1 MIRWLV
7 DHATTILLAVMV
19 VFLAGLYSYVTL
31 PREASPDIKIPVVL
45 VSTPYPGVSPKDVES
60 LITIPLENE
69 LSGLQDVKEMTS
81 TSAEGVSVITIE
93 FEPDVVIEDALQRV
107 RDRVGQAEPDLPDDA
122 EDTSIREIA
131 FSDIPILIV
140 TIAGEVDEDVLKRL
154 GEDLEEEVS
163 RIPGVLEANLSGG
176 LERQVRVAID
186 PLRLAHY
193 GLTMDDVVGAISNE
207 NVNIPG
213 GTVTTGDGN
222 VLFRVP
228 GEFTDARQVEDGAIK
243 RVGGGPVF
251 VRDIATVTWGYEDRA
266 TYARMNGET
275 AVSLSVTKRAG
286 ANIVEV
292 ADQVKR
298 TVAEAS
304 ESWPDGVRY
313 RVLSDSSEFIRDMV
327 SELQNNIITALL
339 LVVTVILLF
348 MGLRSSGFVALAIPL
363 SMLASFLVLQSLGF
377 TLNMIVLFSLILAL
391 GMLVDNAIVV
401 VENVY
406 RHVEEG
412 LSPRRAAIAGTRQVA
427 VAVAASTATTVAA
440 FFPLAFW
447 PGIMG
452 GFMGFLPKT
461 LIIVLLSSLV
471 VAVGVLPVAMSRF
484 LRGRAHEV
492 TEGAAPVAEEDAVLE
507 EDLTAEPQTGRVMGL
522 YRRLLEFSI
531 RRRYWSA
538 ALGVA
543 SLVGTFAIY
552 AVFNHGTEFFPETD
566 PDRVT
571 VRIEAPDGTDVETT
585 DRIVRKVE
593 AMLAAEPNVDVFVSQ
608 VGVSSSGNAFSDQ
621 AQANE
626 ARIAVDFLPDR
637 NTARPGERIRSEP
650 TPITVSRLRRAVATI
665 PGVRIAIE
673 PEEMGPPVGA
683 AIEVQVSGED
693 YHDVGSFAQ
702 QFRREMASIPGVTD
716 LKDDYRVGRP
726 ELRLRIDRAAAKRV
740 GVSSAEIGNT
750 VRTAVAGAKASA
762 LRDGEEEYD
771 IVVRAAQ
778 RYRDDLPSVLDLRIP
793 GRVDTSPDTFPV
805 PLSAVADYEFGGGTG
820 AIRHVDQDLV
830 VTITGDVLAG
840 FNENAVR
847 QQVQDLIDASDAGPL
862 RVQLAGADD
871 AQSEAASFLFR
882 ALFIALALIL
892 MVLVTQFDS
901 LAMPAIIIAS
911 VVLSLIGVLWGL
923 LLTGTSFGI
932 VMTGIGVISLAGV
945 VVNNAIV
952 LLDYVQ
958 QLRKRGL
965 DTHDALVR
973 AGMTRFRPVM
983 LTAITTILGL
993 VPMAL
998 GVSIDFTR
1006 FRVLVGGSSA
1016 QFWGPMA
1023 VAVIFGLAF
1032 ATLLTLVM
1040 VPTLYTILEDL
1051 VRARAW
1057 VRGRLLRRPV
1067 AVTAGLLSLALLVAW
1082 APPARAATLADAVR
1096 ASEEHN
1102 LDLAIAR
1109 ERTRETGTMRAQ
1121 AWTLV
1126 QPQLRANAGY
1136 NINEY
1141 AVVFDPAAMVPEEFA
1156 GALGDSE
1163 PIVVQEKTYWTASAT
1178 VSQPLFNGSA
1188 LPMLRGAYA
1197 LTDAA
1202 RLDEEAQRHR
1212 ILAGVAH
1219 AYYGLAV
1226 ARENVDLA
1234 ESSRD
1239 TRADQ
1244 LHLAERQVAAG
1255 VAPRRAVLQAE
1266 LALSRAEREVV
1277 RAEEDVVRAEE
1288 AFHRLTGLPRDT
1300 EVALPDPL
1308 APPADLEEALQVS
1321 LAHRPDLQAA
1331 DKRVHAA
1338 VLDRRAVTYQWLPK
1352 VDANFTYSYSENT
1365 GFSNDPTLW
1374 VASIQANWLLW
1385 DGGLRQAQS
1394 RERLARQR
1402 IAELTAEKQRDQAEE
1417 EIRTTWEGYLRSE
1430 AALKAVEDEV
1440 VLSDENL
1447 QLAERGF
1454 SAGTTTWLEVQD
1466 AELGVRLSR
1475 LSQVTER
1482 MNRDLAVIDLL
1493 VAMGTPPL

>member
-7 DHATTILLAVMV
+7 DHATTILLAVIV
-19 VFLAGLYSYVTL
+19 VFVAGTYSYVTL

-45 VSTPYPGVSPKDVES
+45 ISTPYPGVSPKDVES

-69 LSGLQDVKEMTS
+69 LAGLQDVKEMTS
-81 TSAEGVSVITIE
+81 TSAEGVSIVAIE

-107 RDRVGQAEPDLPDDA
+107 RDRVSQAEPDMPDDA

-140 TIAGEVDEDVLKRL
+140 TIAGDVDEDVLKRI
-154 GEDLEEEVS
+154 GEDLQEEVA
-163 RIPGVLEANLSGG
+163 RIPGVLEANVSGG
-176 LERQVRVAID
+176 LERQVRVEID

-193 GLTMDDVVGAISNE
+193 GLSLDDVTGAISNE

-222 VLFRVP
+222 VLLRVP
-228 GEFTDARQVEDGAIK
+228 GEFTEARQVETVAIK
-243 RVGGGPVF
+243 RIGDRPVF
-251 VRDIATVTWGYEDRA
+251 VRDVATVAWGYEDRQ

-286 ANIVEV
+286 ANIVDV
-292 ADQVKR
+292 AEQVKQA
-298 TVAEAS
+298 TAAAS
-304 ESWPDGVRY
+304 ATWPEGVRY
-313 RVLSDSSEFIRDMV
+313 RVLSDASEFIGEMV
-327 SELQNNIITALL
+327 SDLQNNIITALI

-348 MGLRSSGFVALAIPL
+348 MGLRTSGFVALAIPL
-363 SMLASFLVLQSLGF
+363 SMLTSFLVLQSLGF

-406 RHVEEG
+406 RHAEEG
-412 LSPRRAAIAGTRQVA
+412 LPPRRAAVIGTKEVA
-427 VAVAASTATTVAA
+427 MAVAASTATTVAA
-440 FFPLAFW
+440 FFPLSFW

-452 GFMGFLPKT
+452 EFMGFLPKT
-461 LIIVLLSSLV
+461 LIIVLISSLV
-471 VAVGVLPVAMSRF
+471 VAVGVLPVAMSRL
-484 LRGRAHEV
+484 LRERRTPKEAP
-492 TEGAAPVAEEDAVLE
+492 AAPADPGDVP
-507 EDLTAEPQTGRVMGL
+507 EPAPVRAPGRVMAA
-522 YRRLLEFSI
+522 YQWLLELSI
-531 RRRYWSA
+531 RHRYWSA
-538 ALGVA
+538 TLGVV
-543 SLVGTFAIY
+543 SLVATFAIY

-585 DRIVRKVE
+585 DRIVRRVE
-593 AMLAAEPNVDVFVSQ
+593 ALLFAETNVDVFVSQ
-608 VGVSSSGNAFSDQ
+608 VGVSSSSDGFSQ
-621 AQANE
+621 SAQANE
-626 ARIAVDFLPDR
+626 ARISVDFLPTR
-637 NTARPGERIRSEP
+637 NAAKPGERVRVEP
-650 TPITVSRLRRAVATI
+650 TPVTVSRMRAAVATI
-665 PGVRIAIE
+665 PGVRIAIA
-673 PEEMGPPVGA
+673 PEEMGPPVGE
-683 AIEVQVSGED
+683 AIAVQVSGED
-693 YHDVGSFAQ
+693 YHAVGAFAQ
-702 QFRREMASIPGVTD
+702 QFRRELAGIPGVTD

-750 VRTAVAGAKASA
+750 VRTAVAGTKASA

-771 IVVRAAQ
+771 IVVRAAPQ
-778 RYRDDLPSVLDLRIP
+778 YREDLPAVLNLRIP

-805 PLSAVADYEFGGGTG
+805 PLSSVADYEFAGGTG

-840 FNENAVR
+840 FNENVAR
-847 QQVQDLIDASDAGPL
+847 QQVQDLIDRTGSGPL
-862 RVQLAGADD
+862 HVQMAGADD
-871 AQSEAASFLFR
+871 AQAEAAAFLFR
-882 ALFIALALIL
+882 TLFIALALIL

-901 LAMPAIIIAS
+901 LAMPIIIIAS

-932 VMTGIGVISLAGV
+932 IMTGIGVISLAGV

-958 QLRKRGL
+958 QLRKQGMG
-965 DTHDALVR
+965 THEALVR
-973 AGMTRFRPVM
+973 AGITRFRPVM

-993 VPMAL
+993 APMAL
-998 GVSIDFTR
+998 GVSLDFSR
-1006 FRVLVGGSSA
+1006 MRVLIGGSST

-1051 VRARAW
+1051 AQARAW
-1057 VRGRLLRRPV
+1057 VWGKLSRRRV
-1067 AVTAGLLSLALLVAW
+1067 AVAAKLLPFALVLAW
-1082 APPARAATLADAVR
+1082 AAPAQAATLADAVQ
-1096 ASEEHN
+1096 AAEEHN

-1126 QPQLRANAGY
+1126 QPQIRANAGY
-1136 NINEY
+1136 NINEFEIL
-1141 AVVFDPAAMVPEEFA
+1141 FDPSAMIPEEFA
-1156 GALGDSE
+1156 SVAGESE

-1178 VSQPLFNGSA
+1178 VSQPLFNASA
-1188 LPMLRGAYA
+1188 LPLLRGAYA

-1202 RLDEEAQRHR
+1202 RLDEESQRHR
-1212 ILAGVAH
+1212 ILAGVAR

-1226 ARENVDLA
+1226 TRQNVVLA

-1244 LHLAERQVAAG
+1244 LDLAERQVAAG

-1266 LALSRAEREVV
+1266 LALSRAKREVA
-1277 RAEEDVVRAEE
+1277 RAREDVVHAEE
-1288 AFHRLTGLPRDT
+1288 TFSRLTGLPRDT
-1300 EVALPDPL
+1300 EVTLPDPL
-1308 APPADLEEALQVS
+1308 EPPEDLEDALQVGFQR
-1321 LAHRPDLQAA
+1321 RPDLQAA
-1331 DKRVHAA
+1331 ERRVQAAALDK
-1338 VLDRRAVTYQWLPK
+1338 RAVTYEWLPE
-1352 VDANFTYSYSENT
+1352 VDANFTYSYSQNT
-1365 GFSNDPTLW
+1365 GFSDDPTVW

-1385 DGGLRQAQS
+1385 DGGLRQARS
-1394 RERLARQR
+1394 RERLARHR
-1402 IAELTAEKQRDQAEE
+1402 IAGFTAEKQRDQAEE
-1417 EIRTTWEGYLRSE
+1417 ELRTSWERYRRSE
-1430 AALKAVEDEV
+1430 AALDAVQDEV
-1440 VLSDENL
+1440 VLSEENL
-1447 QLAERGF
+1447 ELAERGF

-1466 AELGVRLSR
+1466 AELGVRLSK
-1475 LSQVTER
+1475 LSQITER
-1482 MNRDLAVIDLL
+1482 MNRDLAVIDLM
-1493 VAMGTPPL
+1493 VAMGTPTI